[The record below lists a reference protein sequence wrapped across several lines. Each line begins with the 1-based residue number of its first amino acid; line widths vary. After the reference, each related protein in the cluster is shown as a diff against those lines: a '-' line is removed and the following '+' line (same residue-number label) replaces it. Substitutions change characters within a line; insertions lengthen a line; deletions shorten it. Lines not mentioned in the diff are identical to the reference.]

1 MRFWPSPSWPMV
13 PDFPPEAVSW
23 KQQPSVLGRTDAET
37 LPAIAAAAMY
47 EYIMM
52 RVVVGVEKAKVMSVR
67 KQ

>member
-1 MRFWPSPSWPMV
+1 MV

-52 RVVVGVEKAKVMSVR
+52 RVVDVVQKAKVMSGR
-67 KQ
+67 K